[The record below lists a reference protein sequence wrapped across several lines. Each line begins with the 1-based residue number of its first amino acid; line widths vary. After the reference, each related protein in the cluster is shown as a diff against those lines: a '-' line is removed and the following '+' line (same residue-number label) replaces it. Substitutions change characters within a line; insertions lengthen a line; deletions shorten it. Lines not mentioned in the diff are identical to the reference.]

1 MRCPHCEKEIS
12 GKTCPECGSETPGE
26 ARYCME
32 CGSLLEYAGE
42 ETAGAE
48 DVREETADAEDDE
61 IDFENRVLCPDGTC
75 TGIIVDG
82 KCTECGKPLVPTGST
97 DKGEEEEAETGEA

>member
-1 MRCPHCEKEIS
+1 MKCPHCEKEIS

-32 CGSLLEYAGE
+32 CGNLLEYAEE
-42 ETAGAE
+42 ETTV
-48 DVREETADAEDDE
+48 DTEDDE
-61 IDFENRVLCPDGTC
+61 IDFEDRVLCPDGTC

-82 KCTECGKPLVPTGST
+82 KCTECGKPFVPTGSM
-97 DKGEEEEAETGEA
+97 EEEDAAGKA

>member
-1 MRCPHCEKEIS
+1 MKCPHCEEEIP
-12 GKTCPECGSETPGE
+12 GKNCPECGTVTPGE

-32 CGSLLEYAGE
+32 CGSLLAYAGE
-42 ETAGAE
+42 TASVEGDEA
-48 DVREETADAEDDE
+48 EETASVESDE

-82 KCTECGKPLVPTGST
+82 KCSECGKPLVPGGST
-97 DKGEEEEAETGEA
+97 EKEDEAAEA

>member
-1 MRCPHCEKEIS
+1 MKCPHCEEEIP

-42 ETAGAE
+42 DTP
-48 DVREETADAEDDE
+48 TEDDE
-61 IDFENRVLCPDGTC
+61 FDIENRVLCPDGSC

-82 KCTECGKPLVPTGST
+82 KCTECGKPPGSE
-97 DKGEEEEAETGEA
+97 DPPEDPDEAKEN